1 MNEIKTETAPENTET
16 TSENTQEPV
25 ELIEMVRAKHSEETV
40 YNSERMSDVLFMQLI
55 LCVLLVLVFAVIK
68 MIEGDTTAWFV
79 SEFKSMTNGAAEE
92 FIKQAVSKAI
102 QSVK

>member
-1 MNEIKTETAPENTET
+1 MRPFSTGI
-16 TSENTQEPV
+16 
-25 ELIEMVRAKHSEETV
+25 
-40 YNSERMSDVLFMQLI
+40 
-55 LCVLLVLVFAVIK
+55 CGK

-102 QSVK
+102 QYVK